1 MMEIDLNTKDTE
13 EYEQWLAL
21 LREIKEIHTT
31 LQNEPNARGL
41 KMARSLAYNILADIH
56 ALIDKAESGESN
68 SDKDDDPLKDI
79 NLN

>member
-1 MMEIDLNTKDTE
+1 MVIDLNTKDTE

-21 LREIKEIHTT
+21 LKEIKEIHST
-31 LQNEPNARGL
+31 LQNAPNAKGL

-56 ALIDKAESGESN
+56 ALIDKSESN
-68 SDKDDDPLKDI
+68 ESIEADDDDPLNGI